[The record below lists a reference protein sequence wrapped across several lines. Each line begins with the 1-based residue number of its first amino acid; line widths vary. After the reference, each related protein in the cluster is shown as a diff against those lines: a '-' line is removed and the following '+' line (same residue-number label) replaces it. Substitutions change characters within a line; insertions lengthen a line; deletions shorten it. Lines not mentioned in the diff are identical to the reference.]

1 MAKNEKRRVRT
12 PGKGS
17 VVPKQTEAIG
27 KTVAGAIVGGLVA
40 GPVGAVAGAAAG
52 ALVEP
57 GLKRGAKARGAGGG
71 GEASARERSGGAGV
85 EELKLRRILVP
96 IDFSPLSLVALKCA
110 VPLARAFGARLDVL
124 HVVEPMHFMAGLES
138 VALAVSDEQVARSAL
153 NELKAVARREIP
165 PGIEVEAMVRQG
177 KPFDQIT
184 QAAAERGA
192 DLIVLT
198 THGFTGLKRAVMGS
212 TAEAVV
218 RHAPCSVWVVPAR
231 GESGKS

>member
-1 MAKNEKRRVRT
+1 MAKNNKRQKQIVR
-12 PGKGS
+12 KDS
-17 VVPKQTEAIG
+17 VVPKHTEALG

-57 GLKRGAKARGAGGG
+57 GLKRGRKTAAKGAG
-71 GEASARERSGGAGV
+71 ETSAEERSGGACV
-85 EELKLRRILVP
+85 EELRLRRILVP
-96 IDFSPLSLVALKCA
+96 IDFSALSLAALKCA
-110 VPLARAFGARLDVL
+110 VPLARAFGARLDL
-124 HVVEPMHFMAGLES
+124 LYVVEPMHFMAGLES

-153 NELKAVARREIP
+153 NELKAVARRVIPREIQVDA
-165 PGIEVEAMVRQG
+165 IVRQG

-184 QAAAERGA
+184 RAAAERKV

-231 GESGKS
+231 GEPGKS

>member
-27 KTVAGAIVGGLVA
+27 KTVAGAILGGLVA

-96 IDFSPLSLVALKCA
+96 LVALKCA

-231 GESGKS
+231 GEGSQS